1 MVAYFDGAVDVIKET
16 FAAESTNAVLSRLG
30 GLLQPEVEEILF
42 AKLMLTLSILFVCS
56 AGLPRHLVSHPFP
69 HLAPPC
75 SSPRFA
81 FLCSS

>member
-42 AKLMLTLSILFVCS
+42 AKLMLILFVFS
-56 AGLPRHLVSHPFP
+56 AGLPRHLVSHPLF